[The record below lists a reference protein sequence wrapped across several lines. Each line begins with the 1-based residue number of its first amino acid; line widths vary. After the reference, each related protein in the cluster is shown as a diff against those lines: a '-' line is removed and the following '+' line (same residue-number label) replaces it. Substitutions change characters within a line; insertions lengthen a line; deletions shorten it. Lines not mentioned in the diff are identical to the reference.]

1 MARAARE
8 RSEQERETLARQ
20 LRAGPAPEHRKRL
33 SLAVVL
39 AGTLVGF
46 LDSNVVNVALPSI
59 AAGLDADTGIEWV
72 VTAHLLALGVTQ
84 APAGWL
90 ADRWGLRP
98 VFLLALGGFAAFA
111 VLAAGSP
118 NLVTLVVAR
127 IGQGLCSGA
136 TLVVGTLL
144 IYEMTPPETRGRV
157 IGYSGGLFMIAPALG
172 PLLGGWVVTVTSWR
186 WLFLG
191 FTPVCGL
198 LLLAALRFVPA
209 ESPGERRPM
218 DLLGTGLFTVS
229 LVGFLTASSYAS
241 DWGLSSPVFIVT
253 MVTSLLIATAFW
265 LRASRTPHPL
275 IDPKLYSSRDFT
287 LCMVVV
293 GTLAMAQFSRQVFV
307 PLEMQAVRGLSPVGA
322 GAVLTPSALL
332 AAATMPLA
340 GRVTDRFGPKPA
352 IVTGMALAAVATGLL
367 STTDPTTPLWL
378 VVVYIAGSG
387 VGVAMVAMP
396 TTLLSLSAVVRR
408 LRTQASAVR
417 NLTGR
422 VAGALGT
429 AVIATVIVSDVG
441 SLTEMGREPEVL
453 ARAQDAYN
461 NGFLVATALM
471 VAGVVMSLGL
481 TNRRPSEDEDEQV
494 ELP

>member
-1 MARAARE
+1 M
-8 RSEQERETLARQ
+8 
-20 LRAGPAPEHRKRL
+20 
-33 SLAVVL
+33 VL

-84 APAGWL
+84 APSGWL

-98 VFLLALGGFAAFA
+98 VFLRATGGFAAFA
-111 VLAAGSP
+111 ILSAAAP

-127 IGQGLCSGA
+127 VGQGLCSGA

-144 IYEMTPPETRGRV
+144 IYEMTPPETRGRI
-157 IGYSGGLFMIAPALG
+157 IGYSGGLFMIAPAMG
-172 PLLGGWVVTVTSWR
+172 PLLGGWVVTFTSWR

-191 FTPVCGL
+191 FAPVCGL
-198 LLLAALRFVPA
+198 LLMGALRFVPVK
-209 ESPGERRPM
+209 SPGQRRPM
-218 DLLGTGLFTVS
+218 DLFGTLLFTVS
-229 LVGFLTASSYAS
+229 LIGFLTASSYAS
-241 DWGLSSPVFIVT
+241 DWGLSSTIFVAT
-253 MVTSLLIATAFW
+253 MVMSLLIAAVFW
-265 LRASRTPHPL
+265 LRATRTPHPL
-275 IDPKLYSSRDFT
+275 IDPKLYSSRDFS

-293 GTLAMAQFSRQVFV
+293 GTLAMAQFARQVFV

-340 GRVTDRFGPKPA
+340 GRMTDRFGPKLP
-352 IVTGMALAAVATGLL
+352 IVAGMSLAALATGLL
-367 STTDPTTPLWL
+367 STTDPSTPIWL

-387 VGVAMVAMP
+387 IGVAMVAMP
-396 TTLLSLSAVVRR
+396 TTLLCLSSVVRR

-429 AVIATVIVSDVG
+429 AVIATVIVTDVG
-441 SLTEMGREPEVL
+441 SLTELGAGPDVL
-453 ARAQDAYN
+453 ATAQDAYN
-461 NGFLVATALM
+461 NGFLVATVIM
-471 VAGVVMSLGL
+471 VVGVVMALGL
-481 TNRRPSEDEDEQV
+481 TNRRPSDDEEESEDGPGRPDDDSV
-494 ELP
+494 AWS

>member
-1 MARAARE
+1 MTLRPSRPSRRLRE
-8 RSEQERETLARQ
+8 GL
-20 LRAGPAPEHRKRL
+20 APEQRRRL
-33 SLAVVL
+33 SLALVL

-59 AAGLDADTGIEWV
+59 AVGLDADTGIEWV

-84 APAGWL
+84 APSGWL

-98 VFLLALGGFAAFA
+98 VFLAAVGGFAAFA
-111 VLAAGSP
+111 VLAAASP
-118 NLVTLVVAR
+118 DLVTLVVAR

-157 IGYSGGLFMIAPALG
+157 IGYTGGLFMIAPALG

-191 FTPVCGL
+191 FAPVCVL
-198 LLLAALRFVPA
+198 LLLAAVRFVPA
-209 ESPGERRPM
+209 KSPGERRPM
-218 DLLGTGLFTVS
+218 DWNGTLLLTLS
-229 LVGFLTASSYAS
+229 LVGFLTASSYVS
-241 DWGLSSPVFIVT
+241 DWGLSSPLFIVT
-253 MVTSLLIATAFW
+253 MVLSVMISAGFW
-265 LRASRTPHPL
+265 LRASRTPHPV
-275 IDPKLYSSRDFT
+275 IDPKLYSSRDFS

-293 GTLAMAQFSRQVFV
+293 GALAMAQFARQVFV

-332 AAATMPLA
+332 AAATMPLT
-340 GRVTDRFGPKPA
+340 GRVTDRFGAKPP
-352 IVTGMALAAVATGLL
+352 IVTGMSLAAVATGLL
-367 STTDPTTPLWL
+367 ATTDPSTPLWL
-378 VVVYIAGSG
+378 VVVFIAGSG

-396 TTLLSLSAVVRR
+396 STLLSLSAVARR

-441 SLTEMGREPEVL
+441 SLTEMGTTPEVL

-461 NGFLVATALM
+461 NGFLAATAIM

-481 TNRRPSEDEDEQV
+481 TNRRPSDDDEAEFHEQ
-494 ELP
+494 

>member
-1 MARAARE
+1 MTNRLGK
-8 RSEQERETLARQ
+8 LARH
-20 LRAGPAPEHRKRL
+20 LRAGPAPEHRRRL
-33 SLAVVL
+33 SLALVL

-84 APAGWL
+84 APSGWL

-111 VLAAGSP
+111 VVAAASP

-198 LLLAALRFVPA
+198 LLLAALRFVPVK
-209 ESPGERRPM
+209 SPGERRPM

-229 LVGFLTASSYAS
+229 LVGFLTASLCLRLGSVVA
-241 DWGLSSPVFIVT
+241 GLHRHHGDISADRHR
-253 MVTSLLIATAFW
+253 LL
-265 LRASRTPHPL
+265 LRAARTAHPL

-367 STTDPTTPLWL
+367 STTDPSTPLWL

-387 VGVAMVAMP
+387 IGVAMVAMP
-396 TTLLSLSAVVRR
+396 TTLLSLSSVVRR

-422 VAGALGT
+422 VAGAHGNGGDRHRHRERSGEPHRDGPRT
-429 AVIATVIVSDVG
+429 GGAGQG
-441 SLTEMGREPEVL
+441 SGCLQQRVPGGHRDHGGRSG
-453 ARAQDAYN
+453 D
-461 NGFLVATALM
+461 
-471 VAGVVMSLGL
+471 VAGLDQPPPE
-481 TNRRPSEDEDEQV
+481 RRRG
-494 ELP
+494 